1 MAGSDVQST
10 FIESAAA
17 DPNGISTS
25 AAVGNNANLVI
36 GGALASGGAVTFD
49 SPRNVT
55 ITSAGNDSGISFTVT
70 GTDVDGAAQTESITG
85 ANADTATGSS
95 TFATVTQIAAVG
107 NPAGNVEA
115 GSGTAVKAIIFD
127 GRCRLKGIYLVSTS
141 TGGTISFR
149 NTSIT
154 GTALLQYQTPAGVG
168 AEYPDIPDNGM
179 LFTDGAYITYS
190 SVHSTSATIFYA

>member
-17 DPNGISTS
+17 DPNGISAS

-85 ANADTATGSS
+85 AKRGYSNRIKHFCNSHSNCSS
-95 TFATVTQIAAVG
+95 
-107 NPAGNVEA
+107 
-115 GSGTAVKAIIFD
+115 
-127 GRCRLKGIYLVSTS
+127 R
-141 TGGTISFR
+141 
-149 NTSIT
+149 
-154 GTALLQYQTPAGVG
+154 
-168 AEYPDIPDNGM
+168 
-179 LFTDGAYITYS
+179 
-190 SVHSTSATIFYA
+190 